1 MNQYRCFSKLLVF
14 LYLLS
19 YAGALHH
26 VIFIKHQYCLNHD
39 HFIHVESTSVNPYLI
54 PEQKNNPLPEDLEDN
69 CFTWQIF
76 SKIISIL
83 ICFLPFL
90 LSPHSFFSF
99 CKNQASFF
107 SKTVLNLAPKHSPPI
122 YYSLI

>member
-1 MNQYRCFSKLLVF
+1 MSQYQRFSKLSTF

-19 YAGALHH
+19 YLVALHH
-26 VIFIKHQYCLNHD
+26 FIYTKHQYCFTHD
-39 HFIHVESTSVNPYLI
+39 HLIHTGSTDVNPYPI
-54 PEQKNNPLPEDLEDN
+54 PEQGSKSNAEDQEKN

-76 SKIISIL
+76 SKIIAIL

-99 CKNQASFF
+99 CKIQASFF
-107 SKTVLNLAPKHSPPI
+107 SKTVLSLAPKHSPPI

>member
-1 MNQYRCFSKLLVF
+1 MNQCRCFSKLLVF

-19 YAGALHH
+19 YAGALYHL
-26 VIFIKHQYCLNHD
+26 IFIKHQYCFNHD
-39 HFIHVESTSVNPYLI
+39 HFIHVESTSANPYSI
-54 PEQKNNPLPEDLEDN
+54 PDPKSNHLPEDSEDN

-107 SKTVLNLAPKHSPPI
+107 FKTALNLAPKHSPPI
-122 YYSLI
+122 CYSLI